1 MTGFTHSQLKNKSFD
16 KVRKAFDKTMS
27 WINSFK
33 PMDSEVVK
41 GSETRGEGSSK
52 RIVPDDKDDVTIED
66 TPLFVKI
73 PIIDYKI
80 YQEGKKSFFQIIRAD
95 VKDRFKKTKPVDY
108 MDTFLFLTLK
118 TMFEHHVE
126 DNVWKKQ
133 QSFVK
138 VLNWK
143 LFDSCGVHSVT
154 IQSITFY
161 LLVEKMYL
169 LINHTLHQMFNDVK
183 LQVDYECEMA
193 FDLLRLVLNEPYQ
206 ILSDPVKRDAY
217 DRNGKGSISNELFE
231 DYIGHIVVA
240 TMASAELMGENDDP
254 KVIHEKLK
262 ASDKDEF
269 LQRVESEAKQISQ
282 AAFRANIL
290 HTIGYIYERQVAQ
303 ELGKKPFILGV
314 PLWLNVLET
323 NGISRSHKL
332 LLQKV
337 ATSNIKATDDQ

>member
-1 MTGFTHSQLKNKSFD
+1 
-16 KVRKAFDKTMS
+16 
-27 WINSFK
+27 
-33 PMDSEVVK
+33 
-41 GSETRGEGSSK
+41 
-52 RIVPDDKDDVTIED
+52 
-66 TPLFVKI
+66 
-73 PIIDYKI
+73 
-80 YQEGKKSFFQIIRAD
+80 
-95 VKDRFKKTKPVDY
+95 
-108 MDTFLFLTLK
+108 
-118 TMFEHHVE
+118 
-126 DNVWKKQ
+126 
-133 QSFVK
+133 
-138 VLNWK
+138 
-143 LFDSCGVHSVT
+143 
-154 IQSITFY
+154 
-161 LLVEKMYL
+161 
-169 LINHTLHQMFNDVK
+169 
-183 LQVDYECEMA
+183 
-193 FDLLRLVLNEPYQ
+193 YQ